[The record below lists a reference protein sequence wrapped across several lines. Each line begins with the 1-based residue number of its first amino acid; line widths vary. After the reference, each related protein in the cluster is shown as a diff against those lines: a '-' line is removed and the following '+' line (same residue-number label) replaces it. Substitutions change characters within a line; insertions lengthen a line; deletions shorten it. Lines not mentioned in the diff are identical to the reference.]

1 MKEVNA
7 MENAKK
13 LISGDYKEQLL
24 TKTKGTVQGAF
35 TGMVGGVMF
44 GYFKSKNIYT
54 TGFVGLLIG
63 GVISNLLVS
72 SIKIQK

>member
-13 LISGDYKEQLL
+13 LISGDHKEQLL